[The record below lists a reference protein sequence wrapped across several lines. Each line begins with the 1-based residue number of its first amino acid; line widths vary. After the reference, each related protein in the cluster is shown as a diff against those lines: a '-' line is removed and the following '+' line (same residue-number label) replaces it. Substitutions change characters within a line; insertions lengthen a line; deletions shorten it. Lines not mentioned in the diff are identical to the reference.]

1 MAKFLDFHEK
11 VRPGLDALTLDPE
24 DESASQQLEDIKT
37 KSLTTIDLLDELL
50 HVTNYLDLYDEEDEE
65 DRARLENIKELR
77 SVAIAYPNLI
87 EFMENISLVEQ
98 EYTSQEEKKGKNA
111 VTLMTLHAAKG
122 LEFPIVFMI
131 GMEEGVFPHSRSL
144 MDKHELEEER
154 RLCYVGMTRAR
165 ENLFLTYT
173 KRRLFFGQRTNNML
187 SRFLL
192 EIPERVISQNF
203 TAMRKDED
211 SHSDFF

>member
-1 MAKFLDFHEK
+1 MAKFLEFYEK
-11 VRPGLDALTLDPE
+11 VKNKLLP
-24 DESASQQLEDIKT
+24 DEEESTDT
-37 KSLTTIDLLDELL
+37 KQITTIDLLDQIL
-50 HVTNYLDLYDEEDEE
+50 HVTNYLDLYDEQDEE

-77 SVAIAYPNLI
+77 SVALAYPNLI

-165 ENLFLTYT
+165 ERLYLTYT
-173 KRRLFFGQRTNNML
+173 RRRLFFGQRTNNML

-192 EIPERVISQNF
+192 EIPEHVLSQNF
-203 TAMRKDED
+203 TSIKRDEE
-211 SHSDFF
+211 SHTDFF